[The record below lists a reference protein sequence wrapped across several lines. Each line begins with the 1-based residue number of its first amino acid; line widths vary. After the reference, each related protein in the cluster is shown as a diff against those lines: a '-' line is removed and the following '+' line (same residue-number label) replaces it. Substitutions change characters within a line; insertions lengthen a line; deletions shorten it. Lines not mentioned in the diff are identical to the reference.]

1 MFGSVLT
8 FFVLV
13 YLSLLR
19 QDFCVLAPC
28 PSTEVLKLFEI
39 CLFEFIH
46 VAGWGSTFMK
56 HFKEGSSYRSLITT
70 DLALHV

>member
-19 QDFCVLAPC
+19 EDFCVLAPC
-28 PSTEVLKLFEI
+28 LSTEVLKLWGVPPGGQVDCMRDIFIVNEI
-39 CLFEFIH
+39 WVQGKI
-46 VAGWGSTFMK
+46 
-56 HFKEGSSYRSLITT
+56 YILIGT
-70 DLALHV
+70 LLG